1 MSMSNATAIPNA
13 YLPSACQKIDGRFWL
28 LFHNG
33 GTFEEFKSMPNALK
47 YEGRIYVKKGWNSDL
62 STVHYKEGTPALAV

>member
-1 MSMSNATAIPNA
+1 MSMSNATAVPNA

-33 GTFEEFKSMPNALK
+33 GTFEEFKALPNALK
-47 YEGRIYVKKGWNSDL
+47 YEGRVYVKKGWNSDL
-62 STVHYKEGTPALAV
+62 NTVHYAEGNPAVAV